1 MLEFVERICPAGG
14 STPNRP
20 ICSCSWSELIS
31 DRLLSA
37 SSCRP
42 KNWRT
47 WFRSCAPSSC
57 RRPTRPHARLHEAHR
72 PSIICA
78 ACDAPARYCSA
89 AGRASAVVDGGWEA
103 GARIILDPVPDCLDI
118 PKGPSR
124 HRAMIGAISHI
135 SHGGNRRLC
144 RQQQTGTWLPRCWN
158 SRTTV
163 RIMERYHEGTYHCS
177 RAGHSDLGPELRP
190 TRRFRTALQQ
200 LFPGQPRLRQQRVL
214 TIERLRSGACRVSD

>member
-1 MLEFVERICPAGG
+1 LTDAAGALAPIRTPAPALLEFVERICPAGG

-72 PSIICA
+72 PSLFAQLAMHPHGIA
-78 ACDAPARYCSA
+78 QQQVARPLLRMVGGKRAPGS
-89 AGRASAVVDGGWEA
+89 SP
-103 GARIILDPVPDCLDI
+103 DPVPDCSDI
-118 PKGPSR
+118 PKGLR
-124 HRAMIGAISHI
+124 GHRAMIGAISHI
-135 SHGGNRRLC
+135 SHRRNRRLC
-144 RQQQTGTWLPRCWN
+144 RQQQTGTWLPACWN

-163 RIMERYHEGTYHCS
+163 RNHGE
-177 RAGHSDLGPELRP
+177 
-190 TRRFRTALQQ
+190 
-200 LFPGQPRLRQQRVL
+200 
-214 TIERLRSGACRVSD
+214 VS